1 MIRIILWYGII
12 TDVVI
17 GFINAPYAANEN
29 DGNAVFEIGIISGR
43 LQREVSVE
51 FSIFSGSAVGK

>member
-1 MIRIILWYGII
+1 M
-12 TDVVI
+12 VI